1 MSNFS
6 KEQRVAFEEVLEA
19 FDDALVVSKLVKVK
33 RFDATELER
42 SSNYVWRPVPYI
54 GTSYAGTDQTA
65 NFQNYT
71 QMSVPSV
78 VNQSRSVPFQM
89 SDTEMRDAIQE
100 GRLKE
105 AASQKL
111 ASDINLFLLQLISN
125 QGTQFVKR
133 AAAASGFD
141 DVAAMA
147 KIFNEQG
154 IPMQGRKAVFA
165 PGDWNGMVSNLQVA
179 SRSFGN
185 DISDNALKNASIGQ
199 ISSFSTFMLDYAQ
212 SKTAAAGGG
221 GLTVSTTYT
230 AGGAGNYWL
239 PLNLQGSGG
248 LSSNVDNRYQT
259 ITVSSTTNV
268 VAGDAFTIANVFACH
283 RITKQSTGA
292 LKTFRVISVPSSTT
306 LVISPPLINRAG
318 TSQAEQAYGNVVVS
332 AQSGTAA
339 IVFLNTVTGTQNPF
353 FVDGAVELLAGT
365 FNPPSDA
372 GVSVMRASTS
382 QGIEMVMMK
391 GYDINTRQ
399 IKTRFDVFYGGVV
412 LQPEMC
418 GIAMFSQT

>member
-6 KEQRVAFEEVLEA
+6 KEQRVAFEQVLES
-19 FDDALVVSKLVKVK
+19 FDDALVLSKLVKVK

-42 SSNYVWRPVPYI
+42 SSNVVWRPVPYI
-54 GTSYAGTDQTA
+54 GTSYSGTDQTA
-65 NFQNYT
+65 NFANYT
-71 QMSVPSV
+71 QMAVPSV
-78 VNQSRSVPFQM
+78 VNQNRSVPFQM
-89 SDTEMRDAIQE
+89 SDTELRDALQE

-105 AASQKL
+105 AAGQKL
-111 ASDINLFLLQLISN
+111 ASDINLFLLQIVSN

-133 AAAASGFD
+133 ASTASGFD

-154 IPMQGRKAVFA
+154 IPMQGRKAVFS
-165 PGDWNGMVSNLQVA
+165 PGDWNGMVSNLQQA

-185 DISDNALKNASIGQ
+185 EVSDNALKNASIGM
-199 ISSFSTFMLDYAQ
+199 ISSFGVYMLDYAQ
-212 SKTAAAGGG
+212 SKAAAAGGG
-221 GLTVSTTYT
+221 GLTASTTYT
-230 AGGAGNYWL
+230 AGGSGNYWL
-239 PLNLQGSGG
+239 PLNLQGSAG

-259 ITVSSTTNV
+259 ITVSAVTSIA
-268 VAGDAFTIANVFACH
+268 AGAFTIANVFACH

-306 LVISPPLINRAG
+306 LVISPPLINSAG

-332 AQSGTAA
+332 SQSGTAA
-339 IVFLNTVTGTQNPF
+339 IVFLNTVTGSQNPF
-353 FVDGAVELLAGT
+353 WVDGAVELLAGT

-372 GVSVMRASTS
+372 GVAVMRASTP
-382 QGIEMVMMK
+382 QGIEVVMMK

-399 IKTRFDVFYGGVV
+399 VKTRFDAFYGGVV
-412 LQPEMC
+412 LQPEMA
-418 GIAMFSQT
+418 GIAQFSQT

>member
-6 KEQRVAFEEVLEA
+6 KEQRVAFEQVLES
-19 FDDALVVSKLVKVK
+19 FDDALVLSKLVKVK

-42 SSNYVWRPVPYI
+42 SSNVVWRPVPYI
-54 GTSYAGTDQTA
+54 GTSYSGTDQTA
-65 NFQNYT
+65 NFANYT
-71 QMSVPSV
+71 QMAVPSV
-78 VNQSRSVPFQM
+78 VNQNRSVPFQM
-89 SDTEMRDAIQE
+89 SDTELRDALQE

-105 AASQKL
+105 AAGQKL
-111 ASDINLFLLQLISN
+111 ASDINLFLLQIVSN

-133 AAAASGFD
+133 ASTASGFD

-154 IPMQGRKAVFA
+154 IPMQGRKAVFS
-165 PGDWNGMVSNLQVA
+165 PGDWNGMVSNLQQA

-185 DISDNALKNASIGQ
+185 EVSDNALKNASIGM
-199 ISSFSTFMLDYAQ
+199 ISSFGVYMLDYAQ
-212 SKTAAAGGG
+212 SKAAAAGGG
-221 GLTVSTTYT
+221 GLTASTTYT
-230 AGGAGNYWL
+230 AGGSGNYWL
-239 PLNLQGSGG
+239 PLNLQGSAG

-259 ITVSSTTNV
+259 ITVSSTT
-268 VAGDAFTIANVFACH
+268 NVFACH

-306 LVISPPLINRAG
+306 LVISPPLINSAG

-332 AQSGTAA
+332 SQSGTAA
-339 IVFLNTVTGTQNPF
+339 IVFLNTVTGSQNPF
-353 FVDGAVELLAGT
+353 WVDGAVELLAGT

-372 GVSVMRASTS
+372 GVAVMRASTP
-382 QGIEMVMMK
+382 QGIEVVMMK

-399 IKTRFDVFYGGVV
+399 VKTRFDAFYGGVV
-412 LQPEMC
+412 LQPEMA
-418 GIAMFSQT
+418 GIAQFSQT

>member
-6 KEQRVAFEEVLEA
+6 KEQRVAFEQVLEG
-19 FDDALVVSKLVKVK
+19 FDDALVLSKLVKVK

-42 SSNYVWRPVPYI
+42 SSNVVSRPVPYI
-54 GTSYAGTDQTA
+54 STSYLGTDQTA
-65 NFQNYT
+65 NFANYT

-78 VNQSRSVPFQM
+78 VNQNRSVPFQM
-89 SDTEMRDAIQE
+89 SDTELRDALQE
-100 GRLKE
+100 GRLRE
-105 AASQKL
+105 AAGVKL
-111 ASDINLFLLQLISN
+111 ASDINLFLLQLVSN

-133 AAAASGFD
+133 SAAASGFD

-154 IPMQGRKAVFA
+154 VPMQGRKAAFS

-185 DISDNALKNASIGQ
+185 EISDNALKNASIGQ
-199 ISSFSTFMLDYAQ
+199 ISSFGTYMLDYAQ

-221 GLTVSTTYT
+221 GLTASTTYT
-230 AGGAGNYWL
+230 AGGSGNYWL
-239 PLNLQGSGG
+239 PINLQGSAG
-248 LSSNVDNRYQT
+248 LSANVDNRYQT

-268 VAGDAFTIANVFACH
+268 AAGDAFTIANVFACH

-292 LKTFRVISVPSSTT
+292 LKTFRVISVASSTT
-306 LVISPPLINRAG
+306 MVISPPIINRDG

-339 IVFLNTVTGTQNPF
+339 IVFLNTVTGSQNPF
-353 FVDGAVELLAGT
+353 WVEGAVELLAGT
-365 FNPPSDA
+365 FNPPADS
-372 GVSVMRASTS
+372 GVAVMRASTD
-382 QGIEMVMMK
+382 QGIEMVMLK

-399 IKTRFDVFYGGVV
+399 VKTRFDIFFGGVL
-412 LQPEMC
+412 LQPEMA

>member
-6 KEQRVAFEEVLEA
+6 KEQRVAFEQVVES
-19 FDDALVVSKLVKVK
+19 FDDALVLSKLVKTK
-33 RFDATELER
+33 RFDAVELER
-42 SSNYVWRPVPYI
+42 SSNVVWRPVPYI
-54 GTSYAGTDQTA
+54 ATSYSGTDQTA

-71 QMSVPSV
+71 QMAVPSV
-78 VNQSRSVPFQM
+78 VNQNRSVPFQM
-89 SDTEMRDAIQE
+89 SDTELRDAIQE

-105 AASQKL
+105 AAGQKL
-111 ASDINLFLLQLISN
+111 ASDINLFLLQLVSN

-133 AAAASGFD
+133 ASAASGFD

-165 PGDWNGMVSNLQVA
+165 PGDWNGMMSNLQQA
-179 SRSFGN
+179 SRSFGDN
-185 DISDNALKNASIGQ
+185 ISDDALKNAYINQ
-199 ISSFSTFMLDYAQ
+199 ISSFGVFMLDYAQ
-212 SKTAAAGGG
+212 TKTAAAGGG
-221 GLTVSTTYT
+221 GLTASTTYT
-230 AGGAGNYWL
+230 AGGSGNYWL
-239 PLNLQGSGG
+239 PLNLQGSAG

-283 RITKQSTGA
+283 RITKASTGA

-306 LVISPPLINRAG
+306 MVISPPIINSAG
-318 TSQAEQAYGNVVVS
+318 LSQAEQAYGNVVVTS
-332 AQSGTAA
+332 QSGTAA
-339 IVFLNTVTGTQNPF
+339 IVFLNTVTATQNPF
-353 FVDGAVELLAGT
+353 WVEGAVELLAGT

-372 GVSVMRASTS
+372 GVNIMRASTS
-382 QGIEMVMMK
+382 QGIEVVMMK

-399 IKTRFDVFYGGVV
+399 VKTRFDVFYGGVV
-412 LQPEMC
+412 LQPEMA